1 MPVNPRSVTAGNI
14 QPMGQAVPTIWMQ
27 SAGAGGDPHGCGGCV
42 DSPTGPA
49 CRGAALG
56 EPCLAPRLQG
66 DPATLKRVLQALDE
80 EAADAEGGIV
90 GRHCVKSLR
99 IGGGEAELVV
109 TFPPSCGGGK
119 ALAES
124 AFATLRRLLPD
135 TDVYVLHA
143 P

>member
-1 MPVNPRSVTAGNI
+1 
-14 QPMGQAVPTIWMQ
+14 MGQSLPTFWMQ
-27 SAGAGGDPHGCGGCV
+27 ASGAEAEPGCGGCV
-42 DSPTGPA
+42 ASPSGPA
-49 CRGAALG
+49 CRSTALG
-56 EPCLAPRLQG
+56 EPCMAPQLQG
-66 DPATLKRVLQALDE
+66 DRATIQRVLQALDAE
-80 EAADAEGGIV
+80 VADAAGGIV

-143 P
+143 R